1 MIGSSMTFLLAG
13 RFLAG
18 FGAGGVFVL
27 VPMYVAE
34 ISESRVRG
42 VLGSFFIFFI
52 NFGTLVM
59 FVAGNYLSYSLV
71 PRIMIA
77 FPIAFAIAFAFLPE
91 TPEYL
96 LRRGNVTQAEKS
108 LIFLRGCGKRKEVPA
123 QIKNELL
130 EMSKKIDED
139 SSIKGDSILMELGRE
154 YRHATKLNFAVDL
167 TRFCRNCLKPLP
179 EFIRIARLSRRK
191 I

>member
-1 MIGSSMTFLLAG
+1 MIGSSMSFLLAG

-34 ISESRVRG
+34 ISENRVRG

-77 FPIAFAIAFAFLPE
+77 FPIAFAMAFAFLPE

-108 LIFLRGCGKRKEVPA
+108 LIFLRGCGKLKEVPA

-154 YRHATKLNFAVDL
+154 YRHATK
-167 TRFCRNCLKPLP
+167 
-179 EFIRIARLSRRK
+179 
-191 I
+191 